1 MAKEEDTEKY
11 KVKLLGLVLYCPIG
25 IMSDRLTT
33 EIFAKWEHTPIKYYF
48 NRTVVKSLTMPISKA
63 EFLSDNLFPE
73 SEAPTRVFIMIVES
87 AAYLGKYSKSPF
99 AFKRKWTV
107 AAKSIDI
114 LECKLTYE
122 NSDLRSTLEEMRG
135 QIRLLVDSF
144 TRNEKK
150 KRKQFE
156 EDEEEE
162 YEEDSEEES
171 LSAKRTR
178 HSKNDGNLKKN
189 SPSKVEKKNLRI
201 RSPKNR
207 EKNVAPKDNEK
218 RENVAGPSGLVGRL
232 MNAVNPFAEEIQ
244 LDDVMSDRQS
254 NIGSIMSEPSPRS
267 ERIEVGATQDYWITN
282 IELELMS
289 SPLDQLS
296 SKGTEE
302 DAMPD
307 YVRLQKCLN
316 QFNQVISSG
325 ISYDQFLKSAFI
337 AGFDLTTNQ
346 QPGLAYAINTV
357 RTGEKIKLKN
367 PNYFLFLNF

>member
-107 AAKSIDI
+107 AAKSLDI
-114 LECKLTYE
+114 MEYKLTYE
-122 NSDLRSTLEEMRG
+122 NSDLRSTLEEMKG

-150 KRKQFE
+150 KRKEFE

-189 SPSKVEKKNLRI
+189 SPSKVEKKCSEAGL
-201 RSPKNR
+201 PKI
-207 EKNVAPKDNEK
+207 EKKMLP
-218 RENVAGPSGLVGRL
+218 
-232 MNAVNPFAEEIQ
+232 
-244 LDDVMSDRQS
+244 
-254 NIGSIMSEPSPRS
+254 
-267 ERIEVGATQDYWITN
+267 
-282 IELELMS
+282 
-289 SPLDQLS
+289 
-296 SKGTEE
+296 
-302 DAMPD
+302 
-307 YVRLQKCLN
+307 
-316 QFNQVISSG
+316 
-325 ISYDQFLKSAFI
+325 
-337 AGFDLTTNQ
+337 
-346 QPGLAYAINTV
+346 
-357 RTGEKIKLKN
+357 EKIMKKEKML
-367 PNYFLFLNF
+367 PDLRGLSVVS